1 MRSVSIYSVTLLNN
15 FSKHLTVFCLLL
27 EDSTFIYSATTWT
40 GPLRT
45 KLTNQNINWEQRM
58 APFFVNGP
66 MKLENRN
73 NGLTTKFWNPTKL
86 RRVADLSGN
95 FVTFWL
101 VRFDPVFFFETV
113 WMWPPQKIEEFFPI
127 ESEWNITFICFH
139 LQLTVCRTA

>member
-45 KLTNQNINWEQRM
+45 KLTNQNINWEQRI
-58 APFFVNGP
+58 APFVINGP
-66 MKLENRN
+66 MKLKNRN
-73 NGLTTKFWNPTKL
+73 NGLPTKIRNPTKL

-101 VRFDPVFFFETV
+101 VRFDPVFFKGSECGRRKN
-113 WMWPPQKIEEFFPI
+113 WKEFFAI
-127 ESEWNITFICFH
+127 KSEWNRTFICFH
-139 LQLTVCRTA
+139 LQLTVCRTV